1 MTDSGSILQAD
12 PIGSANLR
20 DEGREKSSRMGRQED
35 VRRASSLGPA
45 KANFI

>member
-20 DEGREKSSRMGRQED
+20 DEGREKSSRVRRQED
-35 VRRASSLGPA
+35 VRRASSLCPA